1 MQTIVMLKA
10 LSQYDVLR
18 YFVDDLANAFEKINY
33 EVQIIDLVEE
43 NWTEKLVSVLQTK
56 KISFFLGMNAVGVDL
71 ASDGRSLYDL
81 VGAPFFAFLVDH
93 PMYHL
98 PRLKDTTSNE
108 IIVSCMDAEHISYI
122 DNMAPEFSRKFMRVF
137 VPHGAP
143 INHEDLDNSEVE
155 RPIDILFAGSFTDPD
170 EIRNTWK
177 QSFPYM
183 GKIADSIIEFALHD
197 QEKPFHNVV
206 EQVLN
211 EKGISFAD
219 SQLMVFWNLMTS
231 VDLYIR
237 NKIRMDI
244 ISQLHSLPAKVDVYG
259 NGWDKLKLHTNKS
272 VRFYQPLSFTEVQ
285 EKMKQSKMTLNV
297 IPSIRNGAHE
307 RIFTSMLMGSAA
319 LSTSNSYLRKNF
331 EHGSNIILFES
342 KQDLSSIVVEYLEDR
357 VKLQEIAQKG
367 KETALLNHTWQ
378 NRARDIIEFIEMF
391 KLCK

>member
-1 MQTIVMLKA
+1 MQTIVMLKGQ
-10 LSQYDVLR
+10 SQYDVLR
-18 YFVDDLANAFEKINY
+18 YFVDDLASAFDKLNY
-33 EVQIIDLVEE
+33 DVQIIDLVEE
-43 NWTEKLVSVLQTK
+43 NWTEKLVNVLQTK
-56 KISFFLGMNAVGVDL
+56 KISFFLGMNGVGIEIS
-71 ASDGRSLYDL
+71 SDGRPLYDL

-108 IIVSCMDAEHISYI
+108 VIISCMDVEHISYI
-122 DNMAPEFSRKFMRVF
+122 DNMTPEFSRKFMRVF
-137 VPHGAP
+137 VPHGAA
-143 INHEDLDNSEVE
+143 INHGDLDDIEVD
-155 RPIDILFAGSFTDPD
+155 RPIDILFAGSFTEPD
-170 EIRNTWK
+170 EIRNSWK

-183 GKIADSIIEFALHD
+183 GRIVDDIIELSLHD

-219 SQLMVFWNLMTS
+219 SQLMVFWKLMTD

-244 ISQLHSLPAKVDVYG
+244 ISQLNSLPARVEVYG
-259 NGWDKLKLHTNKS
+259 NGWGKLKLHTNKF

-285 EKMKQSKMTLNV
+285 GKMKQSKMTLNV
-297 IPSIRNGAHE
+297 IPSIHNGAHE
-307 RIFTSMLMGSAA
+307 RIFTSMLMGSAV
-319 LSTSNSYLRKNF
+319 LSTSNQYLRKNF

-342 KQDLSSIVVEYLEDR
+342 KQDLSNIAVAYLEDKE
-357 VKLQEIAQKG
+357 KLQEVAQKG
-367 KETALLNHTWQ
+367 KEAALLKHTWQ
-378 NRARDIIEFIEMF
+378 NRACDILGFIEMF